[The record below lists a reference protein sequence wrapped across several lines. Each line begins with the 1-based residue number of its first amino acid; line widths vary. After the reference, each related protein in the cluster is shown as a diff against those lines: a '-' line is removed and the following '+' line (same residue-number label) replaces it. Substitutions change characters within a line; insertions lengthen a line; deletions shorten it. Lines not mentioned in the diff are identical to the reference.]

1 MAATNVQ
8 AFSGDVTITSN
19 LAVSG
24 SKFTYDNINT
34 TVFTGLN
41 VNAASEI
48 GYLDMSTS
56 SAANNICVKIFIK
69 HSQSA
74 AQGEAEYSFYIRPN
88 GANLALI
95 YDYRNKGTTITPVVY
110 RTNANDLH
118 AGGTSGVVRFGYSI
132 AAAQHVEWRVEVMQR
147 SNNATFYPTN
157 TGSAVVTTNLVQVTP
172 APKTR
177 FDSNVA
183 VGGNKLFVDTIGG
196 NVGIG
201 TNAPAYTLDVNGTT
215 QFRAGQIIRSVLA
228 NNVNRPAITDTLQPH
243 EIRASASGN
252 GGDAALGASGSGFLR
267 IGAGGAVGAGDFISY
282 IDLTGYS
289 SVADMNRNIVFGTS
303 ETERMRIID
312 NGNVGIGT
320 TAPLGLLHLSS
331 GTSGDANLI
340 IESDTDNNNEADNPK
355 ITFRQ
360 DGGYLEGEIGL
371 SQNHMVFRNK
381 MSTNT
386 NTGFIWYSNVSS
398 GSLISK
404 TDFES
409 LESTQVERMRL
420 TGDGKVG
427 IGTNNPDNKLEIAD
441 HTSTNPTLL
450 KLTCETAASPGESN
464 TTIQLSGTAG
474 GGYGGYIEGYLHQ
487 SVGSGLKLG
496 NINNS
501 QVKTEHMRII
511 DSGNV
516 GIGTTS
522 PTDKLHVNGS
532 LLIQHDTIYNT
543 SSTAGWYKIGVWDPT
558 GSTGARLKMR
568 FLGMSGYS
576 TGSSGGETIL
586 YASCNNN
593 NPSTVANMSGIIHA
607 HGPPAITEVKFV
619 HLDGSRHKF
628 EIRAYV
634 RPYVKMSMSVECNQT
649 DSFTKFFT
657 ASTDPGVNSAIV
669 GSALFSHVNLLGSY
683 GGRAHAIIG
692 APGAYGNASLQLF
705 NNGQTTNNRLT
716 HEAIQLFSN
725 TTPATGDISNV
736 YITMTPSTTNNG
748 YGGYIE
754 GWIKAGTSAG
764 LTIGSVNAGTKYTGI
779 TVVGAAAN
787 VGIGTTAPLS
797 KLTIGNATASG
808 KGLSLYKGSDNSIKV
823 GDYLNIGHTLKS
835 NFPFI
840 GINADYDQTES
851 QGSSFSGDNTWTPVA
866 SGSGFSMMVIDVN
879 GGGTG
884 HLTFNTLAHG
894 TDTSSKSLDDM
905 SPLLHLDAV
914 NARVGIGRAGP
925 SEKLD
930 VNGNIKCSRLIT
942 GPNAGY
948 WTTMY
953 IGTGSSS
960 ARLYL
965 RGTSDENH
973 VTIYAAA
980 SSFSDDRLKTDEE
993 LITDATDTLMKLSV
1007 QKYKKYDNFDLT
1019 GSYKNETGLIAQD
1032 IWYNAPE
1039 LRHIVDLGAD
1049 ASGNK
1054 VEPLPLPGGVNT
1066 THDIQN
1072 DPDYNALGWGDDE
1085 AGVLYAQLIPYL
1097 IKSNQ
1102 EIYTELQAE
1111 KAKVTTLETQLISV
1125 LTRLDALE
1133 NA

>member
-787 VGIGTTAPLS
+787 VGIGTTIPGAQLEVFAATLAAPLTAER
-797 KLTIGNATASG
+797 TIMQVKTG
-808 KGLSLYKGSDNSIKV
+808 
-823 GDYLNIGHTLKS
+823 IG
-835 NFPFI
+835 
-840 GINADYDQTES
+840 
-851 QGSSFSGDNTWTPVA
+851 GSSSTHMSYLGIVQVPEANPVSWVDWSTRIQMKTDSSNQGYIEFNPPGGDNA
-866 SGSGFSMMVIDVN
+866 IAFGESANERMRIK
-879 GGGTG
+879 GTG
-884 HLTFNTLAHG
+884 
-894 TDTSSKSLDDM
+894 D
-905 SPLLHLDAV
+905 
-914 NARVGIGRAGP
+914 VGIGTDAP
-925 SEKLD
+925 ATKLH
-930 VNGNIKCSRLIT
+930 VNGAISQNH
-942 GPNAGY
+942 Y
-948 WTTMY
+948 
-953 IGTGSSS
+953 

-965 RGTSDENH
+965 DRSSYPANASTVMEWDTSAIEGVTLAANGSNINLIEPGIYKFGLKINFDSTGSAGFSIHTQYYNGSAWVTDEYSEANQTWGGSDEFYSEYM
-973 VTIYAAA
+973 VYAKQWTTWRLRIGPNVAV
-980 SSFSDDRLKTDEE
+980 SFATAQWSRLM
-993 LITDATDTLMKLSV
+993 IS
-1007 QKYKKYDNFDLT
+1007 
-1019 GSYKNETGLIAQD
+1019 
-1032 IWYNAPE
+1032 
-1039 LRHIVDLGAD
+1039 
-1049 ASGNK
+1049 K
-1054 VEPLPLPGGVNT
+1054 V
-1066 THDIQN
+1066 
-1072 DPDYNALGWGDDE
+1072 A
-1085 AGVLYAQLIPYL
+1085 
-1097 IKSNQ
+1097 
-1102 EIYTELQAE
+1102 
-1111 KAKVTTLETQLISV
+1111 
-1125 LTRLDALE
+1125 
-1133 NA
+1133 